1 MRTLIRCCGAAV
13 VAFLLAVIYVSFQ
26 ASLAKTVRV
35 PPPLGEPLQSTNRER
50 VRHRVLR
57 RRATS
62 ARALCLFPL
71 RWATS
76 TTLYL
81 NVEQVARLNARSL
94 YKEFHLDGKPDRRGE
109 HQLQQRF
116 DPAWRRDGQLYRT
129 DQLLRKQARGA
140 TLAQA
145 SRRLYGPDSRLKV
158 SDTPVAIHNR
168 N

>member
-1 MRTLIRCCGAAV
+1 MLRRSGRRFLASCYLRFLSSFTREDGSRAATFGGTFTVNQPGACETP
-13 VAFLLAVIYVSFQ
+13 I
-26 ASLAKTVRV
+26 
-35 PPPLGEPLQSTNRER
+35 
-50 VRHRVLR
+50 LR

-81 NVEQVARLNARSL
+81 NVEQLARLNARSL